1 MKIIYYSES
10 YGSKKEK
17 RAQKVMNIGRL
28 FFITLILLYLIY
40 SLQISTNYW
49 IIFTGL
55 ILIIVFLLKNKDYQW
70 IKSRLSSYRKG
81 ISGETLVIEKLKYHF
96 DDSYTYVANYSNPA
110 VCLGDIDGIFV
121 GPKGLFLIEIKSWR
135 GRFRMFGDE
144 ICRRISNDLYRVY
157 KSPIKQLD
165 DNRIKLN
172 KYLNSRGLLI
182 KCRPFVVLVDGKI
195 ENFNGSTGIFITN
208 PEKIVQEIL
217 SSPDHNLSS
226 KQIDEILSILK
237 ITN

>member
-10 YGSKKEK
+10 YGSKKAK

-28 FFITLILLYLIY
+28 FFIVLILLYLIY
-40 SLQISTNYW
+40 SLQVNANYW
-49 IIFTGL
+49 VIIASL
-55 ILIIVFLLKNKDYQW
+55 ILIIIFTLKNKDYQW
-70 IKSRLSSYRKG
+70 IKSRLLSYRRG
-81 ISGETLVIEKLKYHF
+81 ISGEVLVVEKLKYHF

-110 VCLGDIDGIFV
+110 VCWGDIDGILV

-172 KYLNSRGLLI
+172 KYLNSNGLLI
-182 KCRPFVVLVDGKI
+182 KCRPFIVLVDGKI
-195 ENFNGSTGIFITN
+195 ENFNGSTGIFITD

-226 KQIDEILSILK
+226 KQINGILSILK